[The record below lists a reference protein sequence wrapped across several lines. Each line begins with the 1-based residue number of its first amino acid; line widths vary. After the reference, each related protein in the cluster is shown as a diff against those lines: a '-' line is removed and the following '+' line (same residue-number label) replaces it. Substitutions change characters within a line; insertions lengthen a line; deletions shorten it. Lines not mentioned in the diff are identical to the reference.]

1 MLLAIDF
8 SWCPLERGIR
18 APRRCH
24 LQTWLGKDKSVRCSR
39 QTALPGGPSGR
50 EWGFLYLAV
59 LIMLPQHRCNIF
71 SGSEQV
77 AHALTC
83 VHWATGWY
91 ITILTCTRCTDF
103 HLKEWKALEE
113 TKARERRRHRR
124 SWTLLKSSIPSTGYL
139 PSCYVLTA
147 MACRNIPY
155 CRVCATT
162 HTSTLP
168 LYESLLI
175 L

>member
-18 APRRCH
+18 APRCCH

-39 QTALPGGPSGR
+39 QTSLPGGPSGR

-59 LIMLPQHRCNIF
+59 LIMLIMLPQHGCNIF

-83 VHWATGWY
+83 VRWATGWY

-103 HLKEWKALEE
+103 QRK
-113 TKARERRRHRR
+113 RERKTQKELDIAEVLNSIHRV
-124 SWTLLKSSIPSTGYL
+124 SAKLLCPDSNGLQEHPILQGL
-139 PSCYVLTA
+139 CY
-147 MACRNIPY
+147 NPY
-155 CRVCATT
+155 IYS
-162 HTSTLP
+162 STLWVAVN
-168 LYESLLI
+168 SLI
-175 L
+175 HG

>member
-8 SWCPLERGIR
+8 SWCPLERGIK

-59 LIMLPQHRCNIF
+59 LIMLPQHGCNIF

-83 VHWATGWY
+83 VHWATGWH
-91 ITILTCTRCTDF
+91 ITILTRTRCTDF
-103 HLKEWKALEE
+103 QRKKLKQEREEDTEGAGHCLSPQFHPQGVCQVAMSWQQWLAGTSHIAGSVLQPIHLLFHFMS
-113 TKARERRRHRR
+113 R
-124 SWTLLKSSIPSTGYL
+124 
-139 PSCYVLTA
+139 C
-147 MACRNIPY
+147 
-155 CRVCATT
+155 
-162 HTSTLP
+162 
-168 LYESLLI
+168 
-175 L
+175 